1 MPKLVDFEGIGTIE
15 VPDDMGEGELAEVY
29 NQLSQGRTSTAG
41 GAFMRAGGEMMGN
54 AVSGLARVAQAFPPP
69 RNNPV
74 TGQPIQQVPEIP
86 LEDEP
91 VYQLGQNMAAGSR
104 ETFPVNPLYADEM
117 GTAIASGAGS
127 VVGLLPSALAGP
139 LAPVVSGA
147 AYGLSSGEQGAQEAA
162 QYVDEQIAAALAT
175 GDEEK
180 AQRIANMKPG
190 IVKKAFAGFA
200 VAGAATEGALGV
212 AGKATGLVKEGAKRG
227 IVRNAVQGL
236 IYEGLQ
242 EGSEQA
248 LQNATAKALYDEE
261 RDITEG
267 LGAATGA
274 GGVVGA
280 LFGSGTAGLGMQQRK
295 ARLDA
300 LRAERAAARA
310 PLNPVDAALAP
321 LSTGAVA
328 KTAVDA
334 EDFLSGQLTP
344 EMLGEEQPAEAT
356 AAVVEPVAP
365 VAPAATTTAEYETG
379 PVVGQPMEAAPV
391 AVEEPVVAPAV
402 AAEEPAVVTAG
413 TASVAPTPEP
423 PEVIAAQL
431 ALTADPESSKAVT
444 LVTPGE
450 DIQEIPEGLVGMD
463 TPQGVAIY
471 NPQKIT
477 EAEVEAAAAGDVF
490 DPGPL
495 GMGVAV
501 PQSDV
506 AVTTAAP
513 DGTPNVVAELATP
526 ETVDAAVQ
534 AQQAA
539 VPGGTTEVVP
549 AQQVVQERVDGARK
563 PRVLSGTTVA
573 IPDDYDAFSKLYR
586 ETLKRLLSY
595 TPEQAGS
602 KVYAERMADLQD
614 ANPEFVARIDAET
627 EALPAPQRKPL
638 EQMTPDEIVSE
649 AVFKKDGI
657 RWGVK
662 FDGRDVESGPTRY
675 KDAEGNER
683 TATVGSIRFKTK
695 AEAMAVL
702 KSAHQRHI
710 TSRISKGDPV
720 SVSAVAAYGIKAP
733 EGWTQ
738 RGDLW
743 YPPSPAAAVAPATAE
758 ESPTPQLPVTE
769 APVPAPPIPAPVTPE
784 ASKVVGQDIAP
795 VAAEQVLPEK
805 QKQSTPPLAPQAQ
818 KKFLLAEIGKAI
830 TDAPEQPT
838 VVTDAKAD
846 IQRAG
851 AVFKTAAE
859 RNAVLAE
866 LYAKYGV
873 DPEAK
878 KSVEL
883 LDQAMLKRD
892 FEQTETITID
902 VPGDGS
908 FTIRNTKSALKDF
921 QKRAQKFP
929 TTGPKPVAP
938 KGIRTTPDKPVALGS
953 PTPENVVKALAPVA
967 STDSTRPAINFI
979 WTDGTQSVATDG
991 RRMMIVD
998 KGLGGSKKTPVLVT
1012 TDGKKANTDLQ
1023 YPNWKQVLPSE
1034 PVGTIKNLNVE
1045 RLWTVLRQALEVAE
1059 TIKGDP
1065 SVKLLLNTDG
1075 SIGVSTISPEGEYI
1089 HNVGPDAVV
1098 LGAFNPEYL
1107 LGGLES
1113 MRRMGATN
1121 VALDYID
1128 DVAPIS
1134 LRSEIARF
1142 VVMPMRS
1149 GSERDDTGN
1158 AATAAKVR
1166 EILMSPTAT
1175 KNPVVTDAIE
1185 AKLNAAI
1192 EATNPR
1198 GKTFE
1203 FVAGVSYA
1211 LANTALKIAK
1221 AVYVNTRD
1229 LAQAVRAAINH
1240 MRDNAVGPF
1249 DESTAEV
1256 RVREMLLNDQNVIPP
1271 AAAPGA
1277 RTQESEGRFTGVI
1290 TKDTDKQWSAAADE
1304 WLSQFNGDLERAT
1317 TETIGGNLPDDVRQ
1331 YALTKLIEL
1340 TNERIRTAR
1349 NPVDQM
1355 QALRLQARQADVMRD
1370 SGAIAGK
1377 VLAARNLAM
1386 QRIEHLMPVL
1396 LYRNLVRAIQ
1406 QRRIPF
1412 PEVTS
1417 DSIRAWLGDAGK
1429 QAVNEV
1435 KEAMSKADAVVQRV
1449 LKQARQDY
1457 GETWRAILTASIEA
1471 QGNHRV
1477 EIYRRIKAHPE
1488 LQNLDQAGAIE
1499 LTNLL
1504 ADAWERERMKL
1515 FRAEFRKKVAL
1526 PNVKEG
1532 DIKKLQTALPDIVK
1546 QANLGLLD
1554 NGAFRNALAKQ
1565 YGVATIDDATGKRLN
1580 ELAQNAQKAPRGVM
1594 RNRILAQMSD
1604 LIQTVGGVSK
1614 GDILRDYW
1622 YAAMLS
1628 GIRTQVDNGMAIM
1641 NGALTS
1647 ALAAIRTP
1655 AAVGHIG
1662 RAYMAGFGEAAKD
1675 FVPILKGERWRM
1687 ANIDIDRPATTL
1699 DSLLRNP
1706 NPFAKALGS
1715 FAVVG
1720 RLINALDHL
1729 NALSTRQAMLAW
1741 SIHRATDGEARAMM
1755 IPSPTDIADARARAV
1770 SEGTPAGLVQKRT
1783 REILEDRIAPELVLS
1798 ATELGRQVSYQ
1809 NEPYGFLA
1817 HFYNFVRGLE
1827 NLPRIGKFAR
1837 IVSGTAFARYAVN
1850 YSNDLLNYVA
1860 PVALYRWYESAPV
1873 RSGESKLNFTP
1884 EMRDLILM
1892 KAALGTVAAAAA
1904 AATFLEGD
1912 DDERKRAIDITG
1924 SFKSLDPAKRNQ
1936 LLAEGRVP
1944 YSIRF
1949 GDQYVSYRQTPLA
1962 GILGSVGEM
1971 RDRQLYQPEEW
1982 SKESAAN
1989 HIINGAIAGM
1999 FIVRD
2004 SSAISGLM
2012 DLIGVANSYKY
2023 DVAGIADKSVPKF
2036 AARMMGSLIPN
2047 VAKEADAWTD
2057 PSLYRGNAPMEYFL
2071 QQMPVARAKVGE
2083 GPLLNIFGEPVRA
2096 ERYPWS
2102 RWTNNRET
2110 TPEWTT
2116 VGNLASKGVFLPQPT
2131 DFVVTNLDGTR
2142 RPATEKEK
2150 YAYQKRVGQAYKQFV
2165 RENGGELNSMN
2176 PFDATEF
2183 IKQETEA
2190 IRSEI
2195 RGDLQP

>member
-29 NQLSQGRTSTAG
+29 NQLSQGRASTAG

-54 AVSGLARVAQAFPPP
+54 AVSGLARSAEFVPP
-69 RNNPV
+69 REFNPF
-74 TGQPIQQVPEIP
+74 TGQIGAQRPTLP
-86 LEDEP
+86 LEDDP
-91 VYQLGQNMAAGSR
+91 VYQAGQNLAAGSR
-104 ETFPVNPLYADEM
+104 EAFPVNPLYADEM

-180 AQRIANMKPG
+180 AQRIADMKSG
-190 IVKKAFAGFA
+190 IVKKAFAGFGA
-200 VAGAATEGALGV
+200 AGALTEGALGV

-227 IVRNAVQGL
+227 LVRNAVNGWIREGIQESSEQGL
-236 IYEGLQ
+236 
-242 EGSEQA
+242 
-248 LQNATAKALYDEE
+248 QNVTANVLYDEN
-261 RDITEG
+261 RSLMEG
-267 LGAATGA
+267 VGTAAGA

-280 LFGSGTAGLGMQQRK
+280 LFGAGTAGIGMQQRK

-310 PLNPVDAALAP
+310 PVNPVDAALAP

-334 EDFLSGQLTP
+334 DEFLSTQLTP
-344 EMLGEEQPAEAT
+344 EMLGEAQPAEA
-356 AAVVEPVAP
+356 PVAP
-365 VAPAATTTAEYETG
+365 VAPAPAATTTAEYETG

-391 AVEEPVVAPAV
+391 AVEEPVAAPA
-402 AAEEPAVVTAG
+402 ASAEEPAVVTSG

-471 NPQKIT
+471 NPQKIS

-539 VPGGTTEVVP
+539 VPGGQTEVVP
-549 AQQVVQERVDGARK
+549 AQQVIEQRV
-563 PRVLSGTTVA
+563 
-573 IPDDYDAFSKLYR
+573 
-586 ETLKRLLSY
+586 
-595 TPEQAGS
+595 
-602 KVYAERMADLQD
+602 
-614 ANPEFVARIDAET
+614 
-627 EALPAPQRKPL
+627 EAAP
-638 EQMTPDEIVSE
+638 
-649 AVFKKDGI
+649 
-657 RWGVK
+657 
-662 FDGRDVESGPTRY
+662 VES
-675 KDAEGNER
+675 A
-683 TATVGSIRFKTK
+683 A
-695 AEAMAVL
+695 
-702 KSAHQRHI
+702 
-710 TSRISKGDPV
+710 PV
-720 SVSAVAAYGIKAP
+720 A
-733 EGWTQ
+733 
-738 RGDLW
+738 
-743 YPPSPAAAVAPATAE
+743 AE

-769 APVPAPPIPAPVTPE
+769 APVPAPVTPE
-784 ASKVVGQDIAP
+784 ATKVVGQDIAP
-795 VAAEQVLPEK
+795 VAAEQVLSEK

-838 VVTDAKAD
+838 VVKDAKAD

-851 AVFKTAAE
+851 AIFKTAAE

-908 FTIRNTKSALKDF
+908 FTIRNTKAALKDF

-953 PTPENVVKALAPVA
+953 PTPENVVKALAAHA
-967 STDSTRPAINFI
+967 STESTRPAINFI

-1023 YPNWKQVLPSE
+1023 YPNWKQVPPSE

-1075 SIGVSTISPEGEYI
+1075 SIGVSTISMEGEYI

-1121 VALDYID
+1121 VAMDYID

-1134 LRSEIARF
+1134 IRSNIARF
-1142 VVMPMRS
+1142 VVMPMRYGGE
-1149 GSERDDTGN
+1149 GSVTGDV
-1158 AATAAKVR
+1158 ATAAKVR

-1192 EATNPR
+1192 EATNPT
-1198 GKTFE
+1198 GKTFD

-1211 LANTALKIAK
+1211 VANTALKIAK

-1256 RVREMLLNDQNVIPP
+1256 RVREMLVNEQNVIPP
-1271 AAAPGA
+1271 AAAPGE
-1277 RTQESEGRFTGVI
+1277 RTQDSRGRFTGVI
-1290 TKDTDKQWSAAADE
+1290 TKDTDKQWSDAADE

-1317 TETIGGNLPDDVRQ
+1317 TETIGGNIPDDVRQ
-1331 YALTKLIEL
+1331 YALAKLLDL

-1377 VLAARNLAM
+1377 TLAARNLAM

-1396 LYRNLVRAIQ
+1396 TYRNLVRELQ
-1406 QRRIPF
+1406 KRRIPF

-1435 KEAMSKADAVVQRV
+1435 KDAMSKANAVVQRV
-1449 LKQARQDY
+1449 LKQAQRDY
-1457 GETWRAILTASIEA
+1457 GETWRTILTDSIEA
-1471 QGNHRV
+1471 QGNHRI

-1499 LTNLL
+1499 LANLL
-1504 ADAWERERMKL
+1504 SDAWERERMKL

-1554 NGAFRNALAKQ
+1554 DEAFRNALAKQ
-1565 YGVATIDDATGKRLN
+1565 YGVAAIDDATGRKLN
-1580 ELAQNAQKAPRGVM
+1580 DLAQNAQKAPRGVM
-1594 RNRILAQMSD
+1594 RNRVLAQMSD

-1655 AAVGHIG
+1655 AAAGHIG

-1729 NALSTRQAMLAW
+1729 NALSTREAMLAW
-1741 SIHRATDGEARAMM
+1741 GIHRASDGEARAMM
-1755 IPSPTDIADARARAV
+1755 IPSPTDIADARAQAV
-1770 SEGTPAGLVQKRT
+1770 REGTPSGLVQKRT
-1783 REILEDRIAPELVLS
+1783 REILEARIAPELILS

-1924 SFKSLDPAKRNQ
+1924 SFKSLDPSKRNQ

-1982 SKESAAN
+1982 AKESAAN
-1989 HIINGAIAGM
+1989 HIINGSIAGM

-2057 PSLYRGNAPMEYFL
+2057 PSLYRGNAPLQYFL
-2071 QQMPVARAKVGE
+2071 QQMPLARRNTKPGMFQASE
-2083 GPLLNIFGEPVRA
+2083 GPMLNIFGEPVRA

-2110 TPEWTT
+2110 TPEWVT

-2142 RPATEKEK
+2142 RPATKKEE

-2190 IRSEI
+2190 IRSEV